1 MLPWPLSCLCWVNA
15 LENRSF
21 SGCCGHCC
29 RWQKREYSAQCVVV
43 FFNLHMALSG
53 VEPTAAPPLFS
64 MPWSSSRGSPP
75 SALTI
80 RAVVSN
86 LPLPAPSIPAF
97 QEWHSSHQHQGY
109 CSSGSWPVI
118 PVHPVCI
125 SHCWC
130 CCPSIPGT
138 LWALRVP
145 GAAKVFPLGLAPR
158 GVHCQ
163 CLEKDKEPGELLR
176 FESRFWCWC
185 QLWLGGLWRCWTPA
199 WSSVEAARE
208 LPWPHPGAVFSA

>member
-109 CSSGSWPVI
+109 CSSGSWPVMLSQHSRYTLSPPCARSSQSVPTGI
-118 PVHPVCI
+118 GTT
-125 SHCWC
+125 WC
-130 CCPSIPGT
+130 SLSVSGERQRTWRIVKVWVSVLMLMSVVTGGVVKVLNSSLEQCGGSKGTALTPSRGCF
-138 LWALRVP
+138 LCLALD
-145 GAAKVFPLGLAPR
+145 L
-158 GVHCQ
+158 H
-163 CLEKDKEPGELLR
+163 
-176 FESRFWCWC
+176 
-185 QLWLGGLWRCWTPA
+185 
-199 WSSVEAARE
+199 
-208 LPWPHPGAVFSA
+208 